1 MDALD
6 SLLDTLN
13 IQDFLR
19 QAEEKTLARGI
30 SIEDIDIILQ
40 KSPEKLP
47 RLGFLHETQGL
58 KSYADWTRTQVV
70 EKIDNARKC
79 FRNAYICWKAL
90 LDLSIPA
97 VDIAS
102 SSSFNRR
109 PVSLAGVELLAKELP
124 ENTISPY
131 LNLALRL
138 AVAGILGAESAGI
151 RLELSRFDLDAD
163 HAKTNGT
170 WRDLVSY
177 HVARGFILLCRKADG
192 WGDIEKAISS
202 LSELRN
208 LQKVFEDK
216 YIEGFADLSHQ
227 TIGAVELVGLYHTAQ
242 MATLV
247 GDYLQKGEPDF
258 GTLST
263 RLDRHSDRAT
273 HALGVAKAPLL
284 LHLGKLLW
292 AGCRTLAE
300 NSIWSHVRSLGESA
314 VKFADVLIEKGRPQP
329 VLELWP
335 SQQEAFKKNLLD
347 PYRKAAIVEMPTSA
361 GKTLLAKFAI
371 VQTKALNPHGTVAYV
386 VPTRALVNQV
396 TFDLRFDL
404 SQVNHGLRVE
414 QAIPA
419 FELDPTESRLLENPP
434 DVLVTT
440 PEKLDL
446 LVRKN
451 HPATLNLVFVVADEI
466 HNLNDRERGA
476 RLELLLGTLKRD
488 RGNVRFLLLSPF
500 LPNADEIVAWLGDGR
515 QLPPISVDWKPS
527 RRIVG
532 SIDIK
537 GTKQNRKLTFETLD
551 AADNSD
557 VRSGIQ
563 IPIAPWVSI
572 DHKSFKILTPAS
584 AKAFAVRGGVLVL
597 CRGKGTSV
605 TRAIQI
611 AEHLPERTLSD
622 KCEAISAYI
631 EAEVGGRTPLIE
643 CLTRGVAYHHAGMS
657 QETRWL
663 IESLIKSGDVD
674 VVCGTTTLAQGVNFP
689 ISTVIVE
696 TLQKGE
702 ENLTYQDFWN
712 IAGRAG
718 RALIDTIG
726 IVGFPIPNAEARRGC
741 EEFLRGEAREII
753 SQLTTIVDHVE
764 DIRESFDLKTIY
776 NWPSLSPLL
785 QFLAHA
791 MRVAG
796 QNDFADQTEDLLRA
810 SLIYHQT
817 RKRGEEA
824 AQKLITLCRAYLSS
838 LGKQRGLVE
847 LADQTGFST
856 PSVLKLLSE
865 MKEYRDIREVEGWNP
880 ERLFGNNIEPLAG
893 RIDMIGRL
901 PEIRLGSGEHPPFS
915 PERVASILRDWVNG
929 ANLQTL
935 ANRYFPSRGAEKPED
950 NLTKSNNY
958 IFSKLV
964 GLASWG
970 LAALE
975 TVCLS
980 KASDEEWARVGYI
993 PSLVFYGV
1001 RSREAVWLRMVG
1013 VPRVLA
1019 ESLGERWRHDNIG
1032 EPESYEKIRNW
1043 IGTLSLEQWQKVI
1056 PGGTPLKPYHCQILW
1071 KLFSGVT

>member
-1 MDALD
+1 MMDALD
-6 SLLDTLN
+6 SLLQTLN
-13 IQDFLR
+13 IENFLR
-19 QAEEKTLARGI
+19 EAEEKTLARGI
-30 SIEDIDIILQ
+30 AIEDISVILQ
-40 KSPEKLP
+40 KNPEKLP

-58 KSYADWTRTQVV
+58 RSYSDWTRTQSV
-70 EKIDNARKC
+70 EKIRDVKKC
-79 FRNAYICWKAL
+79 FRNAYTCWKAL
-90 LDLSIPA
+90 LDLSIPEA
-97 VDIAS
+97 NIAPSLTFNKRPIS
-102 SSSFNRR
+102 S
-109 PVSLAGVELLAKELP
+109 PGIELLAKELP
-124 ENTISPY
+124 EGTISPH

-138 AVAGILGAESAGI
+138 AVAGILAEESAGI
-151 RLELSRFDLDAD
+151 RLELLRFDLDAD
-163 HAKTNGT
+163 YARTNGN

-177 HVARGFILLCRKADG
+177 HVARAFVLLCRKADG
-192 WGDIEKAISS
+192 WADIEKAISS

-208 LQKVFEDK
+208 LQKIFEDK
-216 YIEGFADLSHQ
+216 YIEGFADLSQQ
-227 TIGAVELVGLYHTAQ
+227 TISAVELVGLYHIAQ
-242 MATLV
+242 MATMV
-247 GDYLQKGEPDF
+247 GDYLQKGFPDF

-263 RLDRHSDRAT
+263 RLDRHSDRAI
-273 HALGVAKAPLL
+273 HALGAAKAPLL

-300 NSIWSHVRSLGESA
+300 NSIWSHVHSLGESA
-314 VKFADVLIEKGRPQP
+314 VKFANVLMERGRPQP

-335 SQQEAFKKNLLD
+335 SQQEAFKRNLLD
-347 PYRKAAIVEMPTSA
+347 PYRKAVIVEMPTSA

-371 VQTKALNPHGTVAYV
+371 VQTKALNPSGTVAYV

-396 TFDLRFDL
+396 TFDLRSDL
-404 SQVNHGLRVE
+404 SRVSPGLRVE

-419 FELDPTESRLLENPP
+419 FELDPTESRLLETPP

-451 HPATLNLVFVVADEI
+451 HPATMNLVFVVADEI

-488 RGNVRFLLLSPF
+488 RGNARFLLLSPF

-537 GTKQNRKLTFETLD
+537 GKKPSRKLTFETLD

-557 VRSGIQ
+557 VRSGIE
-563 IPIAPWVSI
+563 IPIAPWISTN
-572 DHKSFKILTPAS
+572 HKSFKTLTPAS
-584 AKAFAVRGGVLVL
+584 AKAFAIRGGVLVL
-597 CRGKGTSV
+597 CRGKGTAI

-611 AEHLPERTLSD
+611 AENLPNRNLSD

-631 EAEVGGRTPLIE
+631 EAEVGRPIPLID
-643 CLTRGVAYHHAGMS
+643 CLIRGVAYHHAGMS

-702 ENLTYQDFWN
+702 EDLTYQDFWN

-718 RALIDTIG
+718 RALMDSIG
-726 IVGFPIPNAEARRGC
+726 VVAFPIPNAHARSGC

-753 SQLTTIVDHVE
+753 SQLATIVDHVE
-764 DIRESFDLKTIY
+764 EIRESFDLKTLY

-796 QNDFADQTEDLLRA
+796 QNDFADHTEDLLRA

-824 AQKLITLCRAYLSS
+824 AQKLITLCRAYLKG
-838 LGKQRGLVE
+838 LGKQPGLVE

-856 PSVLKLLSE
+856 PSVLKILSE
-865 MKEYRDIREVEGWNP
+865 MKQYRDFREVEEWDP
-880 ERLFGNNIEPLAG
+880 ERLFGGNIEPLAG

-929 ANLQTL
+929 VNLQTL
-935 ANRYFPSRGAEKPED
+935 ANRYFASKKPDPED
-950 NLTKSNNY
+950 SLSKSNNY
-958 IFSKLV
+958 IFSKLA

-975 TVCLS
+975 TVCLT
-980 KASDEEWARVGYI
+980 KASDEDWAKVGYI

-1019 ESLGERWRHDNIG
+1019 ESLGERWRHDNVG
-1032 EPESYEKIRNW
+1032 EPESYEKIRSW
-1043 IGTLSLEQWQKVI
+1043 IGTLTLEQWRKVI
-1056 PGGTPLKPYHCQILW
+1056 PGGTPLKPHHCQILW
-1071 KLFSGVT
+1071 KLLSGVT